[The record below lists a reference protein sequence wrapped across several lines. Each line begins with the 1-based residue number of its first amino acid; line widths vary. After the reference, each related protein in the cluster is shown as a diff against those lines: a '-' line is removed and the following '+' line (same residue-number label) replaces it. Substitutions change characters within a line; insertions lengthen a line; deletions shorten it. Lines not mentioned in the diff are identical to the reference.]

1 MSATINIH
9 RQFARFFKDPEVEPY
24 IFELSRMLM
33 EGHICIDPLSID
45 LETLKEAGY
54 EEIPAPDVM
63 DRSALISNGE
73 ERTPFVYANKR
84 LYMQRYYF
92 YETLILERIQGFS
105 DYEKDTKEE
114 RLTELIR
121 LKDVIEGLFT
131 GSSDLEGKV
140 DWQWLAA
147 LTTVLHDFSIITGGP
162 GTGKTTT
169 VAKVLSLLLHINK
182 DLRIA
187 LCAPTGKAAAR
198 MAESLRRA
206 ATDNAP
212 FIKEAFQALAPASIH
227 RLLGTITGSPNFK
240 HNRDQPLEADVII
253 VDEASMIDVAL
264 MAKLM
269 DAIAAGTKLI
279 LLGDKDQLASV
290 EAGSLFGD
298 LCNALPELNEFSGP
312 FLHEVEA
319 LLPSGAILPTAYN
332 GKNTEHLLFEHI
344 VELQHSHR
352 FSDEA
357 GIGKF
362 SKAVLNNLPEQIESF
377 FDNHDPQV
385 TIDPVYDIETFE
397 QFVLGYTDFLEE
409 PDIQMA
415 LRKINRLRVLCAI
428 RDTSLGVD
436 AINRRIENILKKK
449 KGLRPYEVFYQ
460 NRPVMVTGNNR
471 QLNLFNGDIGIIRAD
486 EAGVMRA
493 WFEAADGTVRSVLPG
508 FIGSLETAF
517 AMTIHKSQGSEFNKV
532 LVLLPEKA
540 QASKMLTRELLYT
553 AVTRAREQVVIQGGH
568 SVILEAA
575 AIGIHRGSGVIQ
587 RLQKQT

>member
-9 RQFARFFKDPEVEPY
+9 RQFARFFKDPKVEPY
-24 IFELSRMLM
+24 LFELSRMLT

-45 LETLKEAGY
+45 QEALKEAGY
-54 EEIPAPDVM
+54 EGVPAPDVM

-73 ERTPFVYANKR
+73 GRTPFVYAHNR

-92 YETLILERIQGFS
+92 YETRILERIQEFS
-105 DYEKDTKEE
+105 DYERDKRKI
-114 RLTELIR
+114 RLTELAG
-121 LKDVIEGLFT
+121 LKDVVEQLFT
-131 GSSDLEGKV
+131 GSSSIEGKV

-169 VAKVLSLLLHINK
+169 VAKVLRLLLHMNK

-206 ATDNAP
+206 ATDSAP
-212 FIKEAFQALAPASIH
+212 FIKEAFQALAPATIH
-227 RLLGTITGSPNFK
+227 RLLGTMAGSPNFK
-240 HNRDQPLEADVII
+240 HNRDQPLEADVVI

-269 DAIAAGTKLI
+269 DAIGEGTKLI
-279 LLGDKDQLASV
+279 LLGDKDQLSSV

-298 LCNALPELNEFSGP
+298 LCNALPALNEFSEA
-312 FLHEVEA
+312 FLDEVKA
-319 LLPSGAILPTAYN
+319 LLPPGSILPNEYMGDN
-332 GKNTEHLLFEHI
+332 KEHLLFEHI

-352 FSDEA
+352 FSDSD

-362 SKAVLNNLPEQIESF
+362 SKAVLRNQPEQLEGF
-377 FDNHDPQV
+377 FGNYDPQV
-385 TIDPVYDIETFE
+385 IIDPAYDGGVFE
-397 QFVLGYTDFLEE
+397 QFVLGYREFLEE
-409 PDIQMA
+409 PDIQIA

-428 RDTSLGVD
+428 RDTALGVE
-436 AINRRIENILKKK
+436 AVNRRIENILKKRA
-449 KGLRPYEVFYQ
+449 GLKPHEAFYQ

-540 QASKMLTRELLYT
+540 QAAKILTRELLYT
-553 AVTRAREQVVIQGGH
+553 AVTRAREQVVIQGSH
-568 SVILEAA
+568 SVMLEAA

-587 RLQKQT
+587 RLQKHT